1 MAIDA
6 SAIRKSTNESR
17 AAKYINI
24 EITRDELHRN
34 LGGAIPKNSLI
45 LMEGIDGA
53 GKSVLAQRLTYGFL
67 QNGTSVSYIS
77 SELNTMTFIEQMDS
91 MDYNVKFSL
100 IEGNLLFIPMFPLMG
115 TTTLAKD
122 FFKRL
127 METEKIFE
135 NEVIIFDTLSF
146 LMVRDNISQKEV
158 YDFVGLL
165 KRHCTL
171 GKSIIFCV
179 DPDHLSQTFLTI
191 IRSVCDI
198 FLKIELK
205 KFAGNLIRVINVQR
219 FKRPMGDVITAIPFK
234 IEPGKGLA
242 IEIASLD

>member
-6 SAIRKSTNESR
+6 SAIRKTAEESR
-17 AAKYINI
+17 AGKYINI
-24 EITRDELHRN
+24 EIPRDELHRN
-34 LGGAIPKNSLI
+34 IGGAIPKNSLV

-53 GKSVLAQRLTYGFL
+53 GKSVLAQRLTYGCL

-100 IEGNLLFIPMFPLMG
+100 IDGNLLFIPMFPLMG

-146 LMVRDNISQKEV
+146 LMVSDTISQKEV

-171 GKSIIFCV
+171 GKTIIFCV
-179 DPDHLSQTFLTI
+179 DPEHLSQTFLTI
-191 IRSVCDI
+191 VRSVCDI

-219 FKRPMGDVITAIPFK
+219 FKRPMGDIVTAIPFK

>member
-6 SAIRKSTNESR
+6 TAIRKQVDDSR
-17 AAKYINI
+17 ASKYINI
-24 EITRDELHRN
+24 EIRRDELHRN
-34 LGGAIPKNSLI
+34 IGGAIPKNSLI
-45 LMEGIDGA
+45 LMEGVDGA
-53 GKSVLAQRLTYGFL
+53 GKSVMAQRLSYGCL
-67 QNGTSVSYIS
+67 ENGTTVTYIS

-91 MDYNVKFSL
+91 MDYSVKFNL
-100 IEGNLLFIPMFPLMG
+100 IEGRLLFIPMFPLMG
-115 TTTLAKD
+115 KTTLAKD

-146 LMVRDNISQKEV
+146 LMIRDNISQTEV

-165 KRHCTL
+165 KRHTSL
-171 GKSIIFCV
+171 GKTIIFCV
-179 DPDHLSQTFLTI
+179 DPDHLSPTFLTL

-198 FLKIELK
+198 FLKLELK
-205 KFAGNLIRVINVQR
+205 KFAGSQIRVINVQR

>member
-6 SAIRKSTNESR
+6 SSIRKTDDESR
-17 AAKYINI
+17 SAKYINI
-24 EITRDELHRN
+24 EIVRDELHRN
-34 LGGAIPKNSLI
+34 FGGAIPKNSLI

-53 GKSVLAQRLTYGFL
+53 GKSVMAQRITFGCIE
-67 QNGTSVSYIS
+67 NNTSVTYIS
-77 SELNTMTFIEQMDS
+77 SELNTMTFLEQMDS

-100 IEGNLLFIPMFPLMG
+100 IDGKLLFIPMFPLMG
-115 TTTLAKD
+115 RTTLAQD

-127 METEKIFE
+127 METEKIFK

-146 LMVRDNISQKEV
+146 LMVRDTISQSEV
-158 YDFVGLL
+158 YDFINQL
-165 KRHCTL
+165 KRLTTL
-171 GKSIIFCV
+171 GKTIIFCV
-179 DPDHLSQTFLTI
+179 DPDHLSQLFLTL

-198 FLKIELK
+198 YLKLELK
-205 KFAGNLIRVINVQR
+205 KFAGNLIRVIGVQR

>member
-6 SAIRKSTNESR
+6 SAIKKTDDESR

-24 EITRDELHRN
+24 EIVRDELHRN
-34 LGGAIPKNSLI
+34 IGGALPKNSMV

-53 GKSVLAQRLTYGFL
+53 GKSVMAQRIAYGCIE
-67 QNGTSVSYIS
+67 NGTSVTYIS
-77 SELNTMTFIEQMDS
+77 SELNTMTFLEQMDS

-100 IEGNLLFIPMFPLMG
+100 IEGRLLFIPMFPLMG
-115 TTTLAKD
+115 KTTLSKD

-127 METEKIFE
+127 METEKIFK

-146 LMVRDNISQKEV
+146 LMIKDTISQKEV
-158 YDFVGLL
+158 YDFIGQL
-165 KRHCTL
+165 KRHTTL
-171 GKSIIFCV
+171 GKTIIFCV
-179 DPDHLSQTFLTI
+179 DPDHLSPLFLTL

-198 FLKIELK
+198 YLKLELK
-205 KFAGNLIRVINVQR
+205 KFAGSLIRVIGVQR